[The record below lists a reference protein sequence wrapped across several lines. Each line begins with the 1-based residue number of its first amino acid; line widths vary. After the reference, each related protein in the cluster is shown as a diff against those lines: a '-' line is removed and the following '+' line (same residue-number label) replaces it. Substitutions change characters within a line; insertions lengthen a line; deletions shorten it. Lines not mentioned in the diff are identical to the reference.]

1 MGTLKKGTH
10 LFYISNSSDDIK
22 SCFFSVKLNMTL
34 FSPLF
39 KGDKVM
45 YKVTM
50 ALTLVPAIFDLIAH
64 LPAPIA
70 GTQFYKAVSQFRLQY
85 LPLANIGLSWVVPT
99 ILGLVISIFIHV
111 WHRKTNKI

>member
-39 KGDKVM
+39 IEK
-45 YKVTM
+45 
-50 ALTLVPAIFDLIAH
+50 LLL
-64 LPAPIA
+64 
-70 GTQFYKAVSQFRLQY
+70 
-85 LPLANIGLSWVVPT
+85 
-99 ILGLVISIFIHV
+99 
-111 WHRKTNKI
+111 